1 MISSFRVNHTLKMV
15 DLKLVTREFYE
26 TLSNEVNKVKDE
38 KIEFRRD
45 PKFLVRPKMIQF
57 VQDTEDELSQSMV
70 QRSRAA
76 SAEKSR
82 RDQG

>member
-57 VQDTEDELSQSMV
+57 V
-70 QRSRAA
+70 
-76 SAEKSR
+76 
-82 RDQG
+82 